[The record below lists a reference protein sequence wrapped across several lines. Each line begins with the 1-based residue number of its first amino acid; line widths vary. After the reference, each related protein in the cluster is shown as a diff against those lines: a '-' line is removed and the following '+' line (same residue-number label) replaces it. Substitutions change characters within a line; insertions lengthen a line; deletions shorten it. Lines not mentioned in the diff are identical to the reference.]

1 MRPWRGYFKSRGI
14 LSQLHM
20 SIQDKDANMCTI
32 FCVIFEMLV
41 VAIAAVMGEGNKNS
55 VEIMEYIISI

>member
-14 LSQLHM
+14 LSQLHTC
-20 SIQDKDANMCTI
+20 QDKDANMCTI